1 VSACPPL
8 LLPLIA
14 LWLACTF
21 APVRSSTV
29 LKITFFILFEFNF
42 SLLFKGFS
50 SYSNR
55 RNISQSTAKTN
66 SFFNKVCAYWLHFVI
81 LQDKKSVKMKTIEI
95 NSLLSTI
102 GQNLHTIRNARKE
115 TLQSVAADIGIT
127 HPIISKIE
135 NGRYPNIQ
143 LNLLIKLCNHYK
155 VSLQQILGLEVANI
169 FQLTQHNKDGSQ
181 KLIGQELSSGYDLYI
196 QQLISENKFLKEQNQ
211 QFLDNLVAGK

>member
-1 VSACPPL
+1 
-8 LLPLIA
+8 
-14 LWLACTF
+14 
-21 APVRSSTV
+21 
-29 LKITFFILFEFNF
+29 
-42 SLLFKGFS
+42 
-50 SYSNR
+50 
-55 RNISQSTAKTN
+55 
-66 SFFNKVCAYWLHFVI
+66 
-81 LQDKKSVKMKTIEI
+81 MKTIEI

-155 VSLQQILGLEVANI
+155 VTLQQILGLEVANI